1 MQRVSYQQGSVVK
14 KPRAK
19 GPDVWVLRYMDGDV
33 QRSDILGTIHEFET
47 KAAARKKAAERLKEI
62 NERLAGIKVSGLC
75 DRLKLEWEK
84 PKDIRPKTAKTY
96 IGFMK
101 RMRADWGNWRVD
113 DMVNDIL
120 AVEKWINDYEVLAKP
135 DRIVPDRF
143 AKGKLIPGKTIP
155 GKPARPAS
163 KKTKLHIKA
172 FVHLVFEHAMKW
184 KLIPMLRNPMTLF
197 RVKGRRKR
205 VRKPNIITRDQWIAL
220 TTDPELSSHV
230 RTMIFIAMLLGLR
243 VSEILGLR
251 WEDFDMVRRV
261 MSIHRSQVGQNT
273 GDTKTEG
280 SEEELPIHPDLYEV
294 LEAWREEQTIDGETR
309 DGVHTPVNGWLFG
322 NLITGRP
329 FWGGTL
335 QQDHLVPAGRK
346 VGIPNLGWHC
356 FRHTY
361 RAMMDEE
368 KLTLEEQRVLM
379 RHEDIRTTLGYGGKS
394 KAETVRGAN
403 AKVVEMLR
411 KHA

>member
-1 MQRVSYQQGSVVK
+1 MKRSSYQQGTVTR

-19 GPDVWVLRYMDGDV
+19 GPDLWVLRFEENGRY
-33 QRSDILGTIHEFET
+33 RSKEIGTVDKFRT
-47 KAAARKKAAERLKEI
+47 KGAARKEADRQLLEI
-62 NERLAGIKVSGLC
+62 NERIAGINVSGLC
-75 DRLKLEWEK
+75 DRLKLEWDK

-96 IGFMK
+96 LGFMK
-101 RMRADWGNWRVD
+101 RLRADWGEWRVD
-113 DMVNDIL
+113 DMVKDIL
-120 AVEKWINDYEVLAKP
+120 AIENWVNGYEVLAKP
-135 DRIVPDRF
+135 DRVIPDRM

-172 FVHLVFEHAMKW
+172 FVHLVFEYAMKHQ
-184 KLIPMLRNPMTLF
+184 LIPMQRNPVTAVK
-197 RVKGRRKR
+197 VKGRRKK
-205 VRKPNIITRDQWIAL
+205 VRPANIITHDQWIAL
-220 TTDPELSSHV
+220 TTVVELAPHV

-251 WEDFDMVRRV
+251 WEDFNMVRRV

-280 SEEELPIHPDLYEV
+280 SEEELPIHEDLYAI
-294 LEAWREEQTIDGETR
+294 LELWREEQTIEGETR
-309 DGVHTPVNGWLFG
+309 DGIPTPVNGWLFC
-322 NLITGRP
+322 NIVTGRP

-335 QQDHLVPAGRK
+335 QQDHLVPAGK
-346 VGIPNLGWHC
+346 LIGIPNLGWHD

-361 RAMMDEE
+361 RAMMDQE
-368 KLTLEEQRVLM
+368 KLTLEEQRALM
-379 RHEDIRTTLGYGGKS
+379 RHEDIRQTLKYGGSS

-403 AKVVEMLR
+403 ARVVEMLR
-411 KHA
+411 KRA

>member
-1 MQRVSYQQGSVVK
+1 MMRVSYQRGSVLRK
-14 KPRAK
+14 KRSR
-19 GPDVWVLRYMDGDV
+19 GPDVWVFRYKDGEI
-33 QRSDILGTIHEFET
+33 QRSVILGGVDKFPT
-47 KAAARKKAAERLKEI
+47 KAAARKEADERRPSI
-62 NERLAGIKVSGLC
+62 NERAPAIKVSALC
-75 DRLKLEWEK
+75 DRFKRECEK
-84 PKDIRPKTAKTY
+84 EDSVRRPHSVATY
-96 IGFMK
+96 KSFL
-101 RMRADWGNWRVD
+101 RRVRDQWGE
-113 DMVNDIL
+113 L
-120 AVEKWINDYEVLAKP
+120 TVEELAKDLDAIETWVNGFQTLGTP
-135 DRIVPDRF
+135 DRVIPDRV
-143 AKGKLIPGKTIP
+143 AKGKLIPGRTIRGQP
-155 GKPARPAS
+155 PQQAS
-163 KKTKLHIKA
+163 QKTKLHAKA
-172 FVHLVFEHAMKW
+172 FLHL
-184 KLIPMLRNPMTLF
+184 LF
-197 RVKGRRKR
+197 RHAVRWRMLKQQVNPVSFIKVEGRRKR

-243 VSEILGLR
+243 ASEILGLR
-251 WEDFDMVRRV
+251 WEDFDMERRI
-261 MSIHRSQVGQNT
+261 MSIHRSQVGQHT

-294 LEAWREEQTIDGETR
+294 LEKWREEQTV

-322 NLITGRP
+322 SLITGRP
-329 FWGGTL
+329 FWRGSL
-335 QQDHLVPAGRK
+335 QKDHLIPAGRK
-346 VGIPNLGWHC
+346 IGIPNLGWHD

>member
-1 MQRVSYQQGSVVK
+1 MQRVSFQQGSVVR

-33 QRSDILGTIHEFET
+33 QRSEKIGTVHEFET

-62 NERLAGIKVSGLC
+62 NERSAGITVAGLC

-96 IGFMK
+96 LGFMK
-101 RMRADWGNWRVD
+101 RLRADWGEWRVE
-113 DMVNDIL
+113 DMVKDML
-120 AVEKWINDYEVLAKP
+120 AIENWVNDYEVLAKH
-135 DRIVPDRF
+135 
-143 AKGKLIPGKTIP
+143 

-172 FVHLVFEHAMKW
+172 FAHLLFEHAMKW
-184 KLIPMLRNPMTLF
+184 NLIPLQRNPLTVVK
-197 RVKGRRKR
+197 VKGRRKK
-205 VRKPNIITRDQWIAL
+205 VRRANIITRDQWIAL
-220 TTDPELSSHV
+220 TTEIELCGHV

-243 VSEILGLR
+243 CSEILGLR
-251 WEDFDMVRRV
+251 WDDFDMERRIMRV
-261 MSIHRSQVGQNT
+261 NRSQVGQHT

-280 SEEELPIHPDLYEV
+280 SEEELPIHDDLFEV
-294 LEAWREEQTIDGETR
+294 LGAWREEQTI

-322 NLITGRP
+322 NIVTGRP

-335 QQDHLVPAGRK
+335 QQDHLVPAGK
-346 VGIPNLGWHC
+346 LIGIPNLGWHD

-403 AKVVEMLR
+403 ARVVEMLR
-411 KHA
+411 KKA